1 MVRLKLVREVKFTIK
16 KKTPPEQIEYV
27 CKTFRPFFNGILIA
41 NDSFT
46 PQRGLQFFRNG
57 WADMASF
64 GRLYISNPD
73 LAERILKKLELN

>member
-46 PQRGLQFFRNG
+46 P
-57 WADMASF
+57 
-64 GRLYISNPD
+64 
-73 LAERILKKLELN
+73 